1 MPDPIEEARR
11 LVEDPSED
19 WYAIE
24 HARFLI
30 EGPAEED
37 ELERALRR
45 APEQAPPVATKES
58 EWREFGIFAG
68 FVLFLGVILFVV
80 YGVPV

>member
-1 MPDPIEEARR
+1 MPQHTSPVRDEVEEARR
-11 LVEDPSED
+11 LVEEPSGN

-37 ELERALRR
+37 ELERARR
-45 APEQAPPVATKES
+45 
-58 EWREFGIFAG
+58 
-68 FVLFLGVILFVV
+68 
-80 YGVPV
+80 

>member
-1 MPDPIEEARR
+1 MNDDNVELARR
-11 LVEDPSED
+11 LIEEPSED

-37 ELERALRR
+37 ELERARR
-45 APEQAPPVATKES
+45 
-58 EWREFGIFAG
+58 
-68 FVLFLGVILFVV
+68 
-80 YGVPV
+80 